1 MAIFV
6 SHIFLLILHFKRLNK
21 HNRMLLSMTGF
32 GKASAE
38 VLNKKFTVEIKSL
51 NSKQLDINAR
61 IPSALRSYELEVRN
75 IIAHELQ
82 RGKVDL
88 SMTVETMTGTD
99 TQVKLN
105 IAALQAYKSQ
115 IEQAVAVLHIP
126 EPTDWLTTLLRF
138 PDVTVTE
145 NDEEDSPEVRDAVMK
160 AATEAIAALMEH
172 RRAEGKHLEEFFAP
186 RIGAISDLLEAIAP
200 YEAERVPKIR
210 TRIEEGLAKI
220 PVAEYDKG
228 RLEQEMIF
236 YIEKLDVNEER
247 QRLAQHLRYF
257 LETMDGEPGQGKKLG
272 FIAQEMGREINTL
285 GSKSNHAD
293 MQRIVVKM
301 KDILEQIKEQ
311 VLNVM

>member
-1 MAIFV
+1 
-6 SHIFLLILHFKRLNK
+6 
-21 HNRMLLSMTGF
+21 MLLSMTGF

-38 VLNKKFTVEIKSL
+38 AHNKKFTVEIKSL
-51 NSKQLDINAR
+51 NSKQLDVNSR
-61 IPSALRSYELEVRN
+61 VPSALRSLELEVRN
-75 IIAHELQ
+75 IVAHELQ

-88 SMTVETMTGTD
+88 TITVETLPGAA

-105 IAALQAYKSQ
+105 LAALQVYKEQ
-115 IEQAVAVLHIP
+115 IEQAVATLEIP
-126 EPTDWLTTLLRF
+126 EPSDWMSILMRF

-145 NDEEDSPEVRDAVMK
+145 NDEEESPEVQDAVLQ
-160 AATEAIAALMEH
+160 AAREAVAALMDH
-172 RRAEGKHLEEFFAP
+172 RRAEGRRLEEFFAP
-186 RIGAISDLLEAIAP
+186 RIRAIASLLEEIAP

-210 TRIEEGLAKI
+210 ARIEEGLAKI
-220 PVAEYDKG
+220 PVVEYDKG

-285 GSKSNHAD
+285 GSKSNHAE
-293 MQRIVVKM
+293 MQKIVVKM

>member
-1 MAIFV
+1 
-6 SHIFLLILHFKRLNK
+6 
-21 HNRMLLSMTGF
+21 MLLSMTGF

-38 VLNKKFTVEIKSL
+38 AHNKKFTVEIKSL
-51 NSKQLDINAR
+51 NSKQLDVNSR
-61 IPSALRSYELEVRN
+61 VPSALRSLELEVRN
-75 IIAHELQ
+75 IVAHELQ

-88 SMTVETMTGTD
+88 TITVETLPGAA

-105 IAALQAYKSQ
+105 LAALQVYKEQ
-115 IEQAVAVLHIP
+115 IEQAVATLEIP
-126 EPTDWLTTLLRF
+126 EPSDWMSILMRF

-145 NDEEDSPEVRDAVMK
+145 NDEEESPEVQDAVLQ
-160 AATEAIAALMEH
+160 AGREAVAALMDH
-172 RRAEGKHLEEFFAP
+172 RRAEGRRLEEFFAP
-186 RIGAISDLLEAIAP
+186 RIRAIASLLEEIAP

-210 TRIEEGLAKI
+210 ARIEEGLAKI
-220 PVAEYDKG
+220 PVVEYDKG

-285 GSKSNHAD
+285 GSKSNHAE
-293 MQRIVVKM
+293 MQKIVVKM